1 MDEFDQEPGKPDID
15 AISIDVGLP
24 DAAARAR
31 AANYGKK
38 PMAEVAV
45 ELDDGTVYRIVV
57 PVRVGR
63 LLDDAA
69 VALPQSW
76 HDAFDA
82 IHELE
87 YRVCVAQL
95 TDLLSRRDYAEGEL
109 RRKLKTYGY
118 RDQEIERALEYG
130 RDHRFVD
137 DLRFAE
143 YFIAERVRRGWGK
156 RRVELELQRRGI
168 DVDAIEGYPERFFN
182 DEDDL
187 ARARK
192 ILASRPV
199 PTTRA
204 HEKFI
209 RHLVSRGFSYA
220 IAREAAS
227 SVLSD

>member
-1 MDEFDQEPGKPDID
+1 MDEFELEAGKPDLD
-15 AISIDVGLP
+15 AISIEVGLP
-24 DAAARAR
+24 DTVARAR

-63 LLDDAA
+63 LLDDGA

-76 HDAFDA
+76 HSAFDA

-109 RRKLKTYGY
+109 RRKLTTYGY
-118 RDQEIERALEYG
+118 REQEIDRALAYG
-130 RDHRFVD
+130 RNHRFID
-137 DLRFAE
+137 DFRFAE

-168 DVDAIEGYPERFFN
+168 DVDTIEGYPERFFS

-187 ARARK
+187 KRACK
-192 ILASRPV
+192 ILESRPV
-199 PTTRA
+199 PASRA
-204 HEKFI
+204 YEKFI
-209 RHLVSRGFSYA
+209 RHLMSRGFSYA

-227 SVLSD
+227 TVLVE